1 MKTSLSLLALV
12 VTAACQYLNQS
23 APFRLMLESN
33 NATLNGTVLGACHS
47 GAASEVACYTGTPV
61 TDDPFYG
68 TVFYYNFNSAAE
80 KNWTD
85 VDTSGGLGYT
95 WNTSMGLIPSIWGF
109 SVDYTSN
116 IAFATIGP
124 GEIYYG
130 TLTFDSCGYLYMRDS
145 FDDTVNPPT
154 YYDSVKKLDNW
165 YLCLTTWNYMYEALA
180 WKIGVTGEPQNPTC
194 SKVRV
199 KRVFTG
205 A

>member
-1 MKTSLSLLALV
+1 MKRCLALLV
-12 VTAACQYLNQS
+12 LTATAACQNLNQS

-47 GAASEVACYTGTPV
+47 GAASEVACYTGVPV

-68 TVFYYNFNSAAE
+68 TVFYYNFSSTAE
-80 KNWTD
+80 QNWTD
-85 VDTSGGLGYT
+85 LDTSGGLGYT
-95 WNTSMGLIPSIWGF
+95 WSTGLGPIPSKWDF

-130 TLTFDSCGYLYMRDS
+130 ALSFDSYGYLYMRDS
-145 FDDTVNPPT
+145 LDDTVNPPAW
-154 YYDSVKKLDNW
+154 YNSVRKLDNW
-165 YLCLTTWNYMYEALA
+165 YVCLMAWNYRYEALA

-199 KRVFTG
+199 KRVFT
-205 A
+205 AV